1 MWCSVC
7 GLWLEQEP
15 LSHPPLL
22 TSCQDDSISSKFGFI
37 ACEHSI
43 AGFAMKQR
51 VKNVFRESALLLYLM
66 YIHLISVHFLKKIL
80 NILGGEIFL
89 LKVKVF

>member
-1 MWCSVC
+1 MWCSDC
-7 GLWLEQEP
+7 GLWLEQEA
-15 LSHPPLL
+15 LRHSPLL
-22 TSCQDDSISSKFGFI
+22 TSCLDDSISSKFGFI

-51 VKNVFRESALLLYLM
+51 VKNVFRESAQCLR

-80 NILGGEIFL
+80 NILGGKIFL
-89 LKVKVF
+89 LRVKVF

>member
-7 GLWLEQEP
+7 GLCLEQEP
-15 LSHPPLL
+15 LSHSPLL
-22 TSCQDDSISSKFGFI
+22 TSCLDDSISSKFGFI

-51 VKNVFRESALLLYLM
+51 VKNVFRGSAHLQYLM
-66 YIHLISVHFLKKIL
+66 YIHLNSVHFLKKIL
-80 NILGGEIFL
+80 NILEVGYIL
-89 LKVKVF
+89 LNVKVF